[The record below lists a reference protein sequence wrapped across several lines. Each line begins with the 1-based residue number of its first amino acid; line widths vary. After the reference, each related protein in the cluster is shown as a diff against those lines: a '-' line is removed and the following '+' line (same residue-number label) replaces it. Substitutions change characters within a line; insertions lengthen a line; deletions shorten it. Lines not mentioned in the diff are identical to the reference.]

1 MSHCT
6 ICTELHVL
14 SNLSPETEKLA
25 TNVTFLNP
33 SLKDLSHKGPETPY
47 AEPKP
52 L

>member
-33 SLKDLSHKGPETPY
+33 SLKDLSHKGPETPD

-52 L
+52 S